1 MHEDSSSC
9 VMNIVQATVDGLG
22 VGECGPW
29 PLPLQGKAHSKVPFQ
44 GPRLIEFSKI
54 LAKLLHDPAEQN
66 SLFSPCSVDSSAGGA
81 TNAQNL

>member
-54 LAKLLHDPAEQN
+54 LAKLLHDPAEQIVY
-66 SLFSPCSVDSSAGGA
+66 LGHALLIPWVAG
-81 TNAQNL
+81 QPMHQ